1 MYQNACSGTFL
12 FAVFL
17 SIPMVLLPHFAGGYW
32 GLALKN
38 FSGNL
43 RERRMK

>member
-1 MYQNACSGTFL
+1 
-12 FAVFL
+12 
-17 SIPMVLLPHFAGGYW
+17 MVLLPHLAGGSW
-32 GLALKN
+32 GLAQKN